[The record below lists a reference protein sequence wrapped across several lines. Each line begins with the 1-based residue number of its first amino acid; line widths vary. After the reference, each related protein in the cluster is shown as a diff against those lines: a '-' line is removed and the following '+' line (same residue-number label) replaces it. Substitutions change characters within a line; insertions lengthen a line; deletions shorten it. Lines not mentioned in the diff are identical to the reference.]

1 MKKRNYL
8 SKEEKEINKKVE
20 SGEIKP
26 VHIPGLK
33 SSANIMKYMLCS
45 EIVKYKKKSGLT
57 QSEIGAA
64 IEVNKSEISKICSY
78 QLDFFS
84 IERLLGMV
92 ESLIRQGAN
101 IHLNTIFNEAS
112 KKAAALETD
121 LRTKKSSSPLLA

>member
-26 VHIPGLK
+26 VHIPRLK

-92 ESLIRQGAN
+92 ESLIREGAN

-112 KKAAALETD
+112 KRTAALERD
-121 LRTKKSSSPLLA
+121 MRTKKSSNPLLA